1 MRRLLLLGSVL
12 LLGASWAVAQDTTAP
27 SQNDPAQSTRTQSGS
42 THAAAGAQTV
52 EGCLS
57 GANGKYTLTDKQG
70 QSYDLTGDTS
80 KLADHVGHEV
90 KITGTAGEGSASSG
104 SQMGNTASGG
114 MTLEVSSVKHVA
126 KTCKSAGG
134 GGMSH

>member
-1 MRRLLLLGSVL
+1 MQRLLLLSVL
-12 LLGASWAVAQDTTAP
+12 LLGASWAVAQDPATAP
-27 SQNDPAQSTRTQSGS
+27 GQNDSTQSTPTQSGS
-42 THAAAGAQTV
+42 THAGAGAQTV

-57 GANGKYTLTDKQG
+57 GTNGKYTLTDKQG

-90 KITGTAGEGSASSG
+90 KITGTAGSGSPSSG
-104 SQMGNTASGG
+104 SQMGNTSSGG

-126 KTCKSAGG
+126 KTCKNAGG